1 MLRLLTRS
9 NLLKRKNKTKQD
21 KKIFSQMNSHD
32 FLCGSISR
40 NGEGYLTIVLLLTL
54 VDYTEA
60 KLASK
65 EEN

>member
-1 MLRLLTRS
+1 
-9 NLLKRKNKTKQD
+9 
-21 KKIFSQMNSHD
+21 MNSRD

>member
-1 MLRLLTRS
+1 
-9 NLLKRKNKTKQD
+9 
-21 KKIFSQMNSHD
+21 MNSHD